1 MKQYTYIQ
9 RRIYLRLAHSRTVIC
24 SSWSL
29 LNSPRARAHII
40 IYKSARRRERA
51 KQQHTNLHHHS
62 RFNQPCNK
70 SKYKSKDKIYRV
82 IICGSARTGERR
94 RSRGVLIA
102 ATRAEPV
109 FRSKRRTRVCP
120 PLITIG
126 LCASCGQNIQLLI
139 AWATRPREVF
149 GLI

>member
-1 MKQYTYIQ
+1 MKQYTYTETHLFAISS
-9 RRIYLRLAHSRTVIC
+9 LAHCDLQQLVVAQFPES
-24 SSWSL
+24 
-29 LNSPRARAHII
+29 ARAYYYL
-40 IYKSARRRERA
+40 YKSARRRRRERA

-109 FRSKRRTRVCP
+109 FRSKRRARVCP
-120 PLITIG
+120 PPITIG
-126 LCASCGQNIQLLI
+126 WCASYGQNIQLPI
-139 AWATRPREVF
+139 V
-149 GLI
+149 

>member
-1 MKQYTYIQ
+1 
-9 RRIYLRLAHSRTVIC
+9 LRLAHSRTVIC

-102 ATRAEPV
+102 ATRAGARGEPEFV
-109 FRSKRRTRVCP
+109 RLRSLSVNARAAVKIFKSR
-120 PLITIG
+120 LHE
-126 LCASCGQNIQLLI
+126 QLDHGRCL
-139 AWATRPREVF
+139 A
-149 GLI
+149 